1 MVITN
6 LFQDY
11 DVACLSMLEGGLPLQ
26 TEGHGYRQIRL
37 LGLVLFEGTVS
48 SLVLGSIV
56 RARISIY
63 KKEIAS
69 NNDEVL
75 S

>member
-6 LFQDY
+6 PFEDY
-11 DVACLSMLEGGLPLQ
+11 DAACLSMLEGGLPLQ

-56 RARISIY
+56 RTRISIY
-63 KKEIAS
+63 QKIAS
-69 NNDEVL
+69 NNGEVL